1 MVSAMGDAEGKGK
14 GGFVLLDE
22 DFKVLRFIVRRQCI
36 TVLLLPQ
43 TKPS

>member
-22 DFKVLRFIVRRQCI
+22 DFKVLHFVLLCQCI
-36 TVLLLPQ
+36 YLLLIYQ
-43 TKPS
+43 IKPL